1 MSRVIPRCVCW
12 ALLGAAGL
20 GLTPAPAHADIW
32 GDIAVALDYANF
44 NLFGERNYLSGGA
57 EFVVNNQFQGNEL
70 DFGSWQMTLDGPVSF
85 GFNTGGRG
93 LSNLEITFQTALTS
107 ERAPEPLAYDVVFD
121 VGGQRSEV
129 TGSVFLDSRLWLNGF
144 GFYELELDYSSRQ
157 TIAEEGR
164 FNNDTQINDFDIG
177 PIDVRGNI
185 FADLLDLILAP
196 LFGDN
201 PTPFDSFSGRTQLA
215 KLLDLSDPIN
225 DPIILRGRL
234 FETGLADTV
243 DPFALEQALNLETMG
258 LANLNGMQTG
268 QQRATSIPEPAT
280 LVLMLVG
287 AAFVASRSL
296 RRHPLSR

>member
-1 MSRVIPRCVCW
+1 
-12 ALLGAAGL
+12 L

-44 NLFGERNYLSGGA
+44 NLFGQRNYLSGGA

-107 ERAPEPLAYDVVFD
+107 DRSPEALDYDVVFD

-129 TGSVFLDSRLWLNGF
+129 AGSVFLDSRLWLNGF

-157 TIAEEGR
+157 TITGEGR
-164 FNNDTQINDFDIG
+164 FNNDQQINDFDVG
-177 PIDVRGNI
+177 PIDIRGNI

-201 PTPFDSFSGRTQLA
+201 PSPFDSFSGRAQLA
-215 KLLDLSDPIN
+215 KLFDLSEPMN
-225 DPIILRGRL
+225 DPIVLKGRL
-234 FETGLADTV
+234 FETGLAGTL
-243 DPFALEQALNLETMG
+243 DPFVIDRALNLETTG
-258 LANLNGMQTG
+258 LASLNGMHTD
-268 QQRATSIPEPAT
+268 QQLGTSIPEPAT
-280 LVLMLVG
+280 LVLMMVG

-296 RRHPLSR
+296 RRRTLSH